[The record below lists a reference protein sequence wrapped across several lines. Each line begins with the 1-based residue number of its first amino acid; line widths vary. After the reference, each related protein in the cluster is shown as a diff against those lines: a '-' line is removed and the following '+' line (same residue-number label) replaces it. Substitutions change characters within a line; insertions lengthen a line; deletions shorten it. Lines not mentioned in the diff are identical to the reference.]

1 MLGWERR
8 RRVVPDSQ
16 ADDRL
21 IHLIEMECGLG
32 DMMLLMM
39 ISGGIISS
47 TYSDLIQKRYWHS
60 KYFVMTHGWARQ
72 ERRVS
77 SRPFLHFS
85 AQVDNHTD

>member
-21 IHLIEMECGLG
+21 IHLIEMESGLG

-39 ISGGIISS
+39 ISGGINSS
-47 TYSDLIQKRYWHS
+47 TYSDLIQKRS
-60 KYFVMTHGWARQ
+60 
-72 ERRVS
+72 
-77 SRPFLHFS
+77 
-85 AQVDNHTD
+85 